1 MVIHIYPELCIQW
14 NTFSEGVD
22 ALTPSF
28 NLLLISDG
36 LFMIIFH
43 RNGSFEEL
51 LCEVDLSMTE
61 HTMTLYSS
69 LFFHQIYFV
78 IVKEYYGDIN
88 DS

>member
-1 MVIHIYPELCIQW
+1 
-14 NTFSEGVD
+14 
-22 ALTPSF
+22 
-28 NLLLISDG
+28 
-36 LFMIIFH
+36 MIIFH